1 MVFSM
6 ITKDITTEE
15 AVALAEDMQK
25 RVDGK

>member
-1 MVFSM
+1 M

-15 AVALAEDMQK
+15 AVALAEGMQK